1 MIQTSKQISGFRNY
15 LRNTD
20 FKVESSPRF
29 DVWNLKSG
37 IWNLEFRHMQIL
49 EIRTLRGPNYW
60 SGYWKKLIIMRLD
73 IGEYEQKPSD
83 KIEGFNDRTRE
94 VMPGLQVHGCSY
106 GEEGGFFRRLD
117 EGTWAGH
124 IIEHLAL
131 EYQTMAGMDTGYGR
145 TRETGQPGVYNV
157 VFSYHEEEV
166 GRFAAKAAVQLFLEL
181 AEGKAVGEVKREIA
195 ENVQRMREIREDVRF
210 GPSTGSLIDE
220 AVNRGIPYIR
230 LNDQSLVQLGYGV
243 YQKRIQATTTANT
256 NMIAVD
262 IAGNKHA
269 TKKLLG
275 DMGVP
280 VPKGFRIRNN
290 DELEETL
297 ESVGFPAVIK
307 PLDGN
312 HGKGATVGVR
322 TLDDARTAFEKAK
335 EYSRWVIVEQQL
347 EGADFRALVVNN
359 RLIAVAE
366 RVPAHVI
373 GDGKLTIQ
381 ELIDKENTDP
391 RRGYGHENVLTQ
403 IDIDNQVVRCIRKSG
418 YELDSIPK
426 KGERV
431 FLKTTANISTGGT
444 AIDLTDEVHPENVFL
459 FERIAKII
467 GLDVAGIDII
477 APNVSEPLRESGG
490 GIIEVNAA
498 PGFRMHLAPS
508 QGIGRNV
515 AEHVIDMLFPTG
527 TPSRIPIFAITGT
540 NGKTTTTRLIA
551 HILRNS
557 GRTVGFTTT
566 DGTYIGNEQITKG
579 DNTGPVSAQ
588 LVLKDPTVDVAV
600 LETAR
605 GGIIRSGLGFD
616 HADIGVVLNVAADHL
631 GLKDVNTLED
641 LARVKSVIARAV
653 NRRGFAVLNA
663 EDELVYKMRELV
675 DGRVVC
681 FSMDENHPNIRRRA
695 ERGRVSC
702 VFENGFVTILKGK
715 WKVRVEKVANVPLTY
730 GGRAEFMIQNVLAAT
745 LACFVHGVSIEDIR
759 VGLTTFNA
767 GTAQTPGRLNFVE
780 VGQVTVLMDYA
791 HNPAGALGLTNFIKK
806 LPYKYRTAIL
816 NGTGDR
822 RDDDI
827 REFAKI
833 IADNFDRVIIRRGN
847 YLRGRTEEELIG
859 LLQEGVAK
867 SENKPQ
873 VRVIPE
879 SRDAI
884 RHAIEHGRKGELVV
898 TLADLVPDD
907 IKYVQEIRDSI
918 LEAQRGAGIWF
929 CLLQHFQ

>member
-1 MIQTSKQISGFRNY
+1 MN
-15 LRNTD
+15 
-20 FKVESSPRF
+20 
-29 DVWNLKSG
+29 
-37 IWNLEFRHMQIL
+37 IL

-60 SGYWKKLIIMRLD
+60 SGYWKKLIVMRLD

-83 KIEGFNDRTRE
+83 KLPHLLGRVVEL
-94 VMPGLQVHGCSY
+94 MPTLEKHGCSY
-106 GEEGGFFRRLD
+106 GEEGGFLRRIK

-124 IIEHLAL
+124 IIEHIAL
-131 EYQTMAGMDTGYGR
+131 ELQTLAGMDTGYGR
-145 TRETGQPGVYNV
+145 TRETGEKGIYSV

-166 GRFAAKAAVQLFLEL
+166 GRFAARAAVDIFLGL
-181 AEGKAVGEVKREIA
+181 AEDKPVEEIRLQLA
-195 ENVQRMREIREDVRF
+195 EDVRRMREIREEVRF
-210 GPSTGSLIDE
+210 GPSTGALVEE
-220 AVNRGIPYIR
+220 ADNRGIPHIR

-243 YQKRIQATTTANT
+243 FQKRIQATMTANT
-256 NMIAVD
+256 NTIAVD

-280 VPKGFRIRNN
+280 VPKGYRIRNI

-297 ESVGFPAVIK
+297 EAVGYPCVIK

-312 HGKGATVGVR
+312 HGKGATVGISDLEHAKAAWER
-322 TLDDARTAFEKAK
+322 AK
-335 EYSRWVIVEQQL
+335 EYSRWIIVEKQL
-347 EGADFRALVVNN
+347 EGDDFRALIVNN
-359 RLIAVAE
+359 RMIAVAK

-373 GDGKLTIQ
+373 GDGKQTIRQ
-381 ELIDKENTDP
+381 LIDEVNSDP
-391 RRGYGHENVLTQ
+391 RRGYGHENVLTE
-403 IDIDNQVVRCIRKSG
+403 IAIDNQTLRCIRNAG
-418 YELDSIPK
+418 YEIDSVLPK
-426 KGERV
+426 DERLG
-431 FLKTTANISTGGT
+431 LKTTANISTGGT
-444 AIDLTDEVHPENVFL
+444 AIDMTDQVHPENVFL
-459 FERIAKII
+459 FERIARII
-467 GLDVAGIDII
+467 GLDVAGVDVI
-477 APNVSEPLRESGG
+477 APNVSEPLRETGG

-508 QGIGRNV
+508 EGIGRNV

-527 TPSRIPIFAITGT
+527 APSRIPIFAITGT

-566 DGTYIGNEQITKG
+566 DGTYIGNDQITRG

-616 HADIGVVLNVAADHL
+616 QCDVGIVLNVAEDHL

-641 LARVKSVIARAV
+641 LARVKSVIPRAV
-653 NRRGFAVLNA
+653 SRRGYAVLNA
-663 EDELVYKMRELV
+663 EDERVYKMRDLV

-681 FSMDENHPNIRRRA
+681 FSMDENNVNIKRRA
-695 ERGRVSC
+695 ARGRVSC
-702 VFENGFVTILKGK
+702 VYENGYVTILKGK
-715 WKVRVEKVANVPLTY
+715 WKVRIEKVVNIPLTY
-730 GGRAEFMIQNVLAAT
+730 GGRAEFMIQNVLAGT

-767 GTAQTPGRLNFVE
+767 GTAQTPGRLNFIE
-780 VGQVTVLMDYA
+780 VGYATVLMDYA
-791 HNPAGALGLTNFIKK
+791 HNPAGARGLTNFVTK
-806 LPYKYRTAIL
+806 LPYKYRTAVL

-827 REFAKI
+827 REFAQVI
-833 IADNFDRVIIRRGN
+833 GDHFDRIVIRRGA
-847 YLRGRTEEELIG
+847 YLRGRTEEEMFR
-859 LLQEGVAK
+859 LLQEGIAR
-867 SENKPQ
+867 SSNTST

-879 SRDAI
+879 SREAI
-884 RHAIEHGRKGELVV
+884 HHAIKNARKGELIV
-898 TLADLVPDD
+898 TLADRVPDD
-907 IKYVQEIRDSI
+907 IRYVQEIRDKL
-918 LEAQRGAGIWF
+918 LEEQQAAHITAG
-929 CLLQHFQ
+929 